1 MSRLSL
7 AMTATVAMTVL
18 SAAAMHAQTAP
29 ASRPK
34 LVAPVRG
41 EARIGTLKPNTK
53 VAGDEV
59 VTTIQVK
66 NLMNAPVAGFKVE
79 EFWYDK
85 TNNLVPGGREIV
97 RRPIQPGEVV
107 TITLRTPKDARMSRN
122 NYRFSHANGTVKAEV
137 MKSFDEPKPQAQK

>member
-1 MSRLSL
+1 MTRLGL

-18 SAAAMHAQTAP
+18 SAAAMYAQTP
-29 ASRPK
+29 PTTRPK

-53 VAGDEV
+53 VAGNEV
-59 VTTIQVK
+59 VTIIQVK

-85 TNNLVPGGREIV
+85 TNNLVPGSREFLK
-97 RRPIQPGEVV
+97 RPIQPGEVV
-107 TITLRTPKDARMSRN
+107 TITLRTPKDTRMSRN
-122 NYRFSHANGTVKAEV
+122 NYRFSHANGTVKAEL
-137 MKSFDEPKPQAQK
+137 MKSLDEPTPRAQK

>member
-41 EARIGTLKPNTK
+41 EARIGTLKPDTK
-53 VAGDEV
+53 VVGKEV

-66 NLMNAPVAGFKVE
+66 NLMSAPVAGLKVE

-85 TNNLVPGGREIV
+85 TSNLVPGGREVV
-97 RRPIQPGEVV
+97 RRPIQPNEVV
-107 TITLRTPKDARMSRN
+107 TITLHTPRDVRMSRN
-122 NYRFSHANGTVKAEV
+122 NYRFSHANGAVKAEL
-137 MKSFDEPKPQAQK
+137 MKSFDEAKP

>member
-1 MSRLSL
+1 MRSFRF
-7 AMTATVAMTVL
+7 AI
-18 SAAAMHAQTAP
+18 AAMVAASAFTAAPAYAQTAP
-29 ASRPK
+29 ATPAKPK

-41 EARIGTLKPNTK
+41 EARIGTLKPDTK
-53 VAGDEV
+53 VVGDDV
-59 VTTIQVK
+59 VTTIRVK
-66 NLMNAPVAGFKVE
+66 NLMTAPVAGFRVE

-85 TNNLVPGGREIV
+85 SNNLVPGSREIV

-137 MKSFDEPKPQAQK
+137 MKTLTS